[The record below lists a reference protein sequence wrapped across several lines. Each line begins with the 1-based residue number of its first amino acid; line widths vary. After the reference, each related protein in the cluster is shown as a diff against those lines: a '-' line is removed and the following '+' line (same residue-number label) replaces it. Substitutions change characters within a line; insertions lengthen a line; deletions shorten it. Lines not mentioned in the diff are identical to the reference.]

1 MYRAGSP
8 EGVATGAGLQAVC
21 SAWLGV
27 PFLLAAVA
35 MPQFLVFMKRFRR
48 HLGLVEKAMGAMLV
62 ITGVLFLTGTFTTL
76 SYWMIET
83 FPGLAALG

>member
-21 SAWLGV
+21 SAWLGM

-35 MPQFLVFMKRFRR
+35 MPQFLAFVKKARR
-48 HLGLVEKAMGAMLV
+48 HLDFVEKDMRAMLV
-62 ITGVLFLTGTFTTL
+62 ITGVMFR
-76 SYWMIET
+76 
-83 FPGLAALG
+83 